1 MLKRYFILFLL
12 LTSLACSNDDSCE
25 RIVDLSDVTLDLDFE
40 NLTHEI
46 SEIESE
52 EALSAFFEANPVIR
66 DEFFEYAGRP
76 SEDKVLT
83 DLSQLVHSPEI
94 NAVLRAKSFS
104 AFEDILDKNRDL
116 REFLTYD
123 YLSINKGKNLKDLYD
138 MFSNSTITT
147 LTGTEMTSVEP
158 LRNYLSI
165 NPAERNYYYTIFA
178 YRTDDQLLEANY
190 ELLQNDF
197 VDTLYQETMNLID
210 AGMVSYELDKAY
222 KRVKKAYPDFQPPK
236 VKAVYS
242 GFGKDIYLTDS
253 LLVIGLDYYLGEG
266 ASFRPNVY
274 EYLRVRLTPDHLV
287 PQLLQFTSLKF
298 NETKQGKRTILEE
311 MIYYGK
317 AMEFT
322 NEMLPCV
329 GDSIIMGYTSKEF
342 SDAIVSEGVIWAHF
356 LERKLLYSD
365 RPSNITKY
373 IDERPDIPEID
384 KDCPGRIG
392 QWLGWQIVKAYRE
405 ESGVSIAEL
414 MNETD
419 AQKILTRSKYR
430 PRSR

>member
-1 MLKRYFILFLL
+1 MLKRYFILVLL

-25 RIVDLSDVTLDLDFE
+25 SNVDLSDVMLDLDFE
-40 NLTHEI
+40 NLTHKI
-46 SEIESE
+46 SELGSE
-52 EALSAFFEANPVIR
+52 EELSAFFQENPVIR
-66 DEFFEYAGRP
+66 DEFFEYGGRP

-94 NAVLRAKSFS
+94 NAVLRAGSYS
-104 AFEDILDKNRDL
+104 AFEEILDKNRDL
-116 REFLTYD
+116 RQFLTYD
-123 YLSINKGKNLKDLYD
+123 YLSINKGKSLKDLYD
-138 MFSNSTITT
+138 MFSGSSITT
-147 LTGTEMTSVEP
+147 LTGTEMTSIEP
-158 LRNYLSI
+158 LRNYLST
-165 NPAERNYYYTIFA
+165 NPGERDYFYTIFA
-178 YRTDDQLLEANY
+178 YRTDEQLLRANY

-197 VDTLYQETMNLID
+197 VDTLYQETMSLID
-210 AGMVSYELDKAY
+210 AGMVGYELDRAY
-222 KRVKKAYPDFQPPK
+222 RRVKKVYPDFEPPK
-236 VKAVYS
+236 VQAVYS

-253 LLVIGLDYYLGEG
+253 LLIIGLDYYLGEE

-274 EYLRVRLTPDHLV
+274 DYLRVRLTPDHLV

-298 NETKQGKRTILEE
+298 NQTKSGKRTILEE

-322 NEMLPCV
+322 SEVVPCAA
-329 GDSIIMGYTSKEF
+329 DSVIMGYTGKEF
-342 SDAIVSEGVIWAHF
+342 ADATVSEGVIWAHF

-365 RPSNITKY
+365 IPSNITKY
-373 IDERPDIPEID
+373 IDERPGIPEID
-384 KDCPGRIG
+384 KNCPGRIG

-405 ESGVSIAEL
+405 EKGLSITEL

-419 AQKILTRSKYR
+419 AQKILTQSKYR